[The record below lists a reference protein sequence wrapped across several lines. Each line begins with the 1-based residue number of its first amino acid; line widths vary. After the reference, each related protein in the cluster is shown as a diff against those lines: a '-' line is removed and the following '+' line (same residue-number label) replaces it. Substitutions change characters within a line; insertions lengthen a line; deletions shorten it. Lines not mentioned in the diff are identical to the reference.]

1 MAEPI
6 RTQTP
11 QNQQDSSLSLSDF
24 QIKAIFVAMFV
35 VFLPILSSQAPDF
48 VKQVLS
54 NKMWELFHLLLVGVA
69 ISYGLLSR
77 KGTDQETEKG
87 NANEPDNRQCFVSDM
102 LDGIPVFNSGESNNP
117 DVQSWSSMYNPNEP
131 LVVVEDEIMDDIAQ
145 KTNKPLFLPVRS
157 LKAIAQEP
165 ELLGE
170 DGLFQNDGDGKVS
183 DSTNQEEKV
192 DHIKPFGNSDSD
204 RSMNKSFRS
213 STIKQP
219 GNGRKI
225 TAQNFRCEQNNSSS
239 TGRSVETVRLKSSN
253 SMDELIKTLEESES
267 GESFDEE
274 ESSNSSS
281 CVTDDGTEENEVDKK
296 ADEFIAKFREQIR
309 QQRMQCRKI
318 STVRK
323 GGGK

>member
-11 QNQQDSSLSLSDF
+11 QNQQDSSLTISDF
-24 QIKAIFVAMFV
+24 QIKAIFVATLV

-54 NKMWELFHLLLVGVA
+54 NKMWELFHLLLVGIAV
-69 ISYGLLSR
+69 SYGLISR
-77 KGTDQETEKG
+77 KGADQEAKG
-87 NANEPDNRQCFVSDM
+87 NVNEPGKPQSFVSNM
-102 LDGIPVFNSGESNNP
+102 LEGLPVFNLSESDDP

-131 LVVVEDEIMDDIAQ
+131 LLVVEDEIMDGIAQ
-145 KTNKPLFLPVRS
+145 KINKPLFLPIRS
-157 LKAIAQEP
+157 LKAITQEP

-170 DGLFQNDGDGKVS
+170 DELFQNDGNAEVS
-183 DSTNQEEKV
+183 DSTNEEERG
-192 DHIKPFGNSDSD
+192 DHIKPSGNSDSG
-204 RSMNKSFRS
+204 RLMNKPFCS
-213 STIKQP
+213 STVRQP
-219 GNGRKI
+219 NNGQKI
-225 TAQNFRCEQNNSSS
+225 TPQNFRCEQNNSSS
-239 TGRSVETVRLKSSN
+239 TGRSVETVRLKSGN
-253 SMDELIKTLEESES
+253 SMDELITRLEESES

-309 QQRMQCRKI
+309 QQRMQCRKR
-318 STVRK
+318 STVQK